1 MGKILSTLKRFKAKA
16 IAVCLSVLG
25 ICMLSGP
32 AYSLTPE
39 EMTYQTNLEAL
50 RKTIRDNEAARHAPP
65 QTSLT
70 PAQVAYQI
78 ELEAIRKKI
87 RDSGRSY

>member
-1 MGKILSTLKRFKAKA
+1 MSPLESFKAKTT
-16 IAVCLSVLG
+16 VLCLSVFA
-25 ICMLSGP
+25 ICVLSGP

-50 RKTIRDNEAARHAPP
+50 RKTIRDNEAAKLSPP

-70 PAQVAYQI
+70 PAQIAYQI
-78 ELEAIRKKI
+78 ELEAIRKRI